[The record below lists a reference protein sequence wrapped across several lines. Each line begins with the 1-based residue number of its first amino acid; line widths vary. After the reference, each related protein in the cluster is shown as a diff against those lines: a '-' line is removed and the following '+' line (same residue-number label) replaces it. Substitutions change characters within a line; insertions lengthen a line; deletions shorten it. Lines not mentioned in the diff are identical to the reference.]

1 MKKLQLNATLPESV
15 SFELDNN
22 YYRPEPVPNL
32 EYSRFSDVVDITDL
46 SDDEVAKLERDW
58 FVDKLMEM
66 YFYSEV
72 KWGIKM
78 NKVKINGVSKWNSW
92 QQR

>member
-15 SFELDNN
+15 SFELNSD
-22 YYRPEPVPNL
+22 YYRPEPEPNL

-46 SDDEVAKLERDW
+46 SDDEVTKLERGW
-58 FVDKLMEM
+58 FIDKLMEM

-72 KWGIKM
+72 K
-78 NKVKINGVSKWNSW
+78 
-92 QQR
+92 